1 MAALDNAMVGRPRRK
16 PGYTERMRR
25 TPWETMELA
34 VNWRVVFDVAAYDVT
49 SSRVERTCI
58 NQTVPKVAQGAAE

>member
-1 MAALDNAMVGRPRRK
+1 
-16 PGYTERMRR
+16 
-25 TPWETMELA
+25 MELA